1 MLGSFL
7 LSRYLRRAALLNLLL
22 MMRAGS
28 IKKLHPETAFH
39 AADTDKDGKLTL
51 QELGVMLYLLL
62 SKKTLNH
69 PRIKPARAG
78 RGPLAPLAT
87 PDTVRACV
95 GCRLAV
101 PEDFY
106 FLF

>member
-1 MLGSFL
+1 
-7 LSRYLRRAALLNLLL
+7 
-22 MMRAGS
+22 MMRARAPAR
-28 IKKLHPETAFH
+28 ICTHPKGPSTD
-39 AADTDKDGKLTL
+39 AADTDEDGKLTL